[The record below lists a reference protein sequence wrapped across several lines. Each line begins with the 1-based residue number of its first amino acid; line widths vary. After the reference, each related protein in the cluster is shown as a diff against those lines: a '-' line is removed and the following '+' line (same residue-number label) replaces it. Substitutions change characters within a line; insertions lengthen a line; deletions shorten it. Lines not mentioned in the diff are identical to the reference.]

1 MKKCPICD
9 GLLNRED
16 KVVVYNYKD
25 HTKELIQ
32 SGDYCMKCK
41 EGFLSPKDLKV
52 SQKSIADF
60 RRKVD
65 HLLST
70 DEVRAIRKKLKLT
83 QEKASSLFGGGI
95 RAFYKY
101 ETGEN
106 AQSKPLDIL
115 LKLVDSGKLSMDDI
129 QAVS

>member
-9 GLLNRED
+9 GALKREN

-25 HTKELIQ
+25 HTVKLTQ
-32 SGDYCMKCK
+32 SGDYCVECG
-41 EGFLSPKDLKV
+41 EGFLSPKDLKA
-52 SQKSIADF
+52 SQKDIADF
-60 RRKVD
+60 KREID
-65 HLLST
+65 HLLTT

-83 QEKASSLFGGGI
+83 QERASSLFGGGV

-115 LKLVDSGKLSMDDI
+115 LKLIDSGKLSMDDI

>member
-9 GLLNRED
+9 GVLDRED
-16 KVVVYNYKD
+16 KVVVYSYKN
-25 HTKELIQ
+25 HTKEIIQ
-32 SGDYCMKCK
+32 SGDYCIECK

-52 SQKSIADF
+52 SQKAIADF
-60 RRKVD
+60 KREVD
-65 HLLST
+65 HLLTT

-83 QEKASSLFGGGI
+83 QEKASSLFGGGV
-95 RAFYKY
+95 RAFHKY

-115 LKLVDSGKLSMDDI
+115 LKLIDSGKLSMDDI
-129 QAVS
+129 QTVS

>member
-1 MKKCPICD
+1 MKSCPICD
-9 GLLNRED
+9 GMLKRED
-16 KVVVYNYKD
+16 KTVVYSYKN

-32 SGDYCMKCK
+32 SGDYCMECN

-52 SQKSIADF
+52 SQKAIADF
-60 RRKVD
+60 KREVD
-65 HLLST
+65 HLLTT

-83 QEKASSLFGGGI
+83 QEKASSLFGGGV
-95 RAFYKY
+95 RAFHKY

-115 LKLVDSGKLSMDDI
+115 LKLIDNGKLSMDDI
-129 QAVS
+129 KAVN